1 MNTTETANH
10 DTTNHDAA
18 KRNVA
23 KMLDVLGKDEFECA
37 LFDAI
42 VAQLHRLHHDYFYVG
57 DGKGGDRLIVVN
69 HIKAPAKDI
78 ARFVEIFG

>member
-1 MNTTETANH
+1 MNTTETANP
-10 DTTNHDAA
+10 DAA

-23 KMLDVLGKDEFECA
+23 KMLDVLGKDEYECA

-42 VAQLHRLHHDYFYVG
+42 VAQIRRLHHDYFYVG
-57 DGKGGDRLIVVN
+57 DGNGGDKLIVVHN
-69 HIKAPAKDI
+69 INAPAKDI

>member
-1 MNTTETANH
+1 MNTT

-23 KMLDVLGKDEFECA
+23 KMLDVLGKDEYECA

-42 VAQLHRLHHDYFYVG
+42 VAQLRRLHHDYFYVV

-69 HIKAPAKDI
+69 DIKASEKDI

>member
-10 DTTNHDAA
+10 DAA
-18 KRNVA
+18 KRNAA

-42 VAQLHRLHHDYFYVG
+42 VAQLRRLQHDYFYVG
-57 DGKGGDRLIVVN
+57 DGKGGDKLIVVHN
-69 HIKAPAKDI
+69 IKAPAKDI

>member
-1 MNTTETANH
+1 MNTT

-23 KMLDVLGKDEFECA
+23 KMLDVLGKDEYECA

-69 HIKAPAKDI
+69 HIKAPENDI

>member
-1 MNTTETANH
+1 MNTIETANH
-10 DTTNHDAA
+10 DAA
-18 KRNVA
+18 KSNVA
-23 KMLDVLGKDEFECA
+23 KMLDVLGKDEYECA
-37 LFDAI
+37 LFDAL

-69 HIKAPAKDI
+69 HINAPAKDI

>member
-10 DTTNHDAA
+10 DAA
-18 KRNVA
+18 KRNAA

-42 VAQLHRLHHDYFYVG
+42 VAQLRRLHHDYFYVG
-57 DGKGGDRLIVVN
+57 YGKGGDKLIVVHN
-69 HIKAPAKDI
+69 IKAPAKDI

>member
-1 MNTTETANH
+1 MNTT

-23 KMLDVLGKDEFECA
+23 KMLDVLGKDEYECA

-42 VAQLHRLHHDYFYVG
+42 VAQLHRLHHDYFYVN
-57 DGKGGDRLIVVN
+57 DGKGGDKLIVVN
-69 HIKAPAKDI
+69 HIQATAKDI